1 MTIDEI
7 ALKTGYSRATVA
19 RALSS
24 KGYCSK
30 EKREKVL
37 QIAQKYG
44 YQPNYSAKCLRSNKT
59 NRILVCIP
67 NLNNPFY
74 FELIS
79 GLSETLADQGYHL
92 MIFDSKEQLSRELE
106 CVNMLK
112 QKYCDG
118 LVLISLDFNEENIGA
133 IRNVGLPVVLTN
145 RYLDI
150 RNDDNFDYVYLDHES
165 ATYKSTKLLIDNGC
179 KRIALFIG
187 KMQQQTSRERAQGY
201 FSALTDSGLEV
212 CSELV
217 IDAEFKEKSAETAF
231 DNLVDN
237 GIAFDGIIAV
247 SDLMATGIYH
257 AAKRRD
263 MVIGKDFKLVSF
275 DNTDFTT
282 LVTPN
287 VTSIDM
293 RQREIGINAANL
305 MLERLGGR
313 QESKTVVLDPSIIE
327 RDSSR

>member
-37 QIAQKYG
+37 KIAQEYG
-44 YQPNYSAKCLRSNKT
+44 YQPNYSARCLRSNKT

-67 NLNNPFY
+67 NINNPFY

-79 GLSETLADQGYHL
+79 GLTETLAEEGYFL
-92 MIFDSKEQLSRELE
+92 MIFDSKELLNRELE
-106 CVNMLK
+106 CINMLQ

-118 LVLISLDFNEENIGA
+118 LVLISLDFNDENISA
-133 IRNVGLPVVLTN
+133 IRRVGLPVVLTN

-150 RNDDNFDYVYLDHES
+150 HEDDNFDYVYLDHEEAS
-165 ATYKSTKLLIDNGC
+165 YKSTKLLIENGC

-201 FSALTDSGLEV
+201 FSALTESGLGIA
-212 CSELV
+212 SELV
-217 IDAEFKEKSAETAF
+217 IDAEFKEKSAEIAF
-231 DNLVDN
+231 DNLVDS
-237 GIAFDGIIAV
+237 GLPFDGIIAV
-247 SDLMATGIYH
+247 SDLMAMGIYH
-257 AAKRRD
+257 AAKRRNLT
-263 MVIGKDFKLVSF
+263 IGKDFKLVTF

-282 LVTPN
+282 FVTPN
-287 VTSIDM
+287 ITSIDM
-293 RQREIGINAANL
+293 RQREIGVNAGKL
-305 MLERLGGR
+305 ILERLGGR
-313 QESKTVVLDPSIIE
+313 NKSKTVVLSPSIIE
-327 RDSSR
+327 RDSSK